1 MPIITISRQMASYGD
16 EIAQALTDKTDWQ
29 LITRATVLQDVF
41 AANSSK
47 NEYHLLQNSAKYFLE
62 DTGTGVS
69 YRDLLEEHL
78 HNYVQD
84 NSAVMVGFGSQ
95 VILAENPEVL
105 HVRIIAP
112 EAVRVERVCSV
123 YHLCQADSE
132 KIVRTADRKHYR
144 FVSTVF
150 GVNLTDPDLYD
161 LVLNTAA
168 LSVDECVTAILS
180 LQRQK
185 ELNLQAERQVTRQL
199 STGPDQSEVIQHKL
213 ELPRFKN
220 ESETEFARI
229 LDMYQIEWQY
239 EPRTFPIEWDSEGNV
254 TSAFSPDFY
263 LPRFDTYL
271 ELTTM
276 NQKYV
281 TLKNKKARRLQE
293 LYPDI
298 HIRIVYR
305 KDFQSLV
312 ERFRNI

>member
-16 EIAQALTDKTDWQ
+16 EIAKSIAEKTDWE
-29 LITRATVLQDVF
+29 LITRETVLKRFF
-41 AANSSK
+41 AANSTK

-62 DTGTGVS
+62 DAGTGVT
-69 YRDLLEEHL
+69 YRDLLEENL
-78 HNYVQD
+78 HGFVKD
-84 NSAVMVGFGSQ
+84 NPVVLVGFGSQ
-95 VILAENPEVL
+95 VILAEHPEAL

-112 EAVRVERVCSV
+112 EPVRVERVCSV

-132 KIVRTADRKHYR
+132 KIVRTADRKHFR

-150 GVNLTDPDLYD
+150 GVNSADPDLYD
-161 LVLNTAA
+161 LILNTAS
-168 LSVDECVTAILS
+168 LSVDECVATILA

-185 ELNLQAERQVTRQL
+185 ELKQQAEQQVTRQL
-199 STGPDQSEVIQHKL
+199 LTGPAQTEVIQH
-213 ELPRFKN
+213 ENNRPHFKN

-229 LDMYQIEWQY
+229 LDMYQIEWEY

-276 NQKYV
+276 NQRYV
-281 TLKNKKARRLQE
+281 TMKNKKARRLQE
-293 LYPDI
+293 LYPDV

-312 ERFRNI
+312 ERFRNM